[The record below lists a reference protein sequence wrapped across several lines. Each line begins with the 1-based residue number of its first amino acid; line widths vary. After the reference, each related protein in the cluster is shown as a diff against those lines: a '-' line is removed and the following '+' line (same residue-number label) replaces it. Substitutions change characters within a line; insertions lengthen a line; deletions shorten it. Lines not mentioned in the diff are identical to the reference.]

1 MSLASTAPGLLT
13 QTIGYRR
20 AANVFGEA
28 ATVDAYLAVEAALAE
43 VEGELGVIP
52 LEAVEP
58 IVAAC
63 RREALDLDALRE
75 AAAIVGYPIVPLVS
89 MLASA
94 AGESGQWVH
103 FGTTTQDVMDT
114 AQVLQL
120 REVLTV
126 TLADAARVEQLLAQ
140 LCTLH
145 RRTPMV
151 GRSKLQHGVPISFG
165 YKVAVWLDQIFR
177 TRLGL
182 ARALEEATVLQFG
195 GAVGTLAS
203 LRAQGMDVRRR
214 LAWRLSLSEPDISW
228 HASRDRMVALASAV
242 AALLGALAKVAVDV
256 AHLMSTEVGEL
267 REPAAAGRG
276 SSSTMP
282 QKRNPVICEAII
294 EAARS
299 VQHVPGVLF
308 GAMLQEHERGIGHG
322 YRERAALSNAV
333 LQLSGAVSLTEE
345 LLAGLEVDAD
355 RMARNLTLTN
365 GLVYAEAVMI
375 HLSDRIGRIEAHR
388 LLHEV
393 SHRVSQTGSELGSTL
408 REVSGL
414 VLPAELLDV
423 NFQLEAAQEMI
434 EQVLKT
440 VSLHQSHQADEM
452 ADASAS
458 AAAKRT
464 QE

>member
-13 QTIGYRR
+13 QTIGYKR
-20 AANVFGEA
+20 AADVFGEVG
-28 ATVDAYLAVEAALAE
+28 TVDAYLAVEAALAE
-43 VEGELGVIP
+43 VEGDLGVIP
-52 LEAVEP
+52 PEAVAP

-63 RREALDLDALRE
+63 RRDAIDMDELRT

-89 MLASA
+89 MLANR

-120 REVLTV
+120 REALTA
-126 TLADAARVEQLLAQ
+126 TLVDTARIELLLGR
-140 LCTLH
+140 LCDLH

-165 YKVAVWLDQIFR
+165 YKIAVWLDQVFR
-177 TRLGL
+177 TRTGL
-182 ARALEEATVLQFG
+182 ARALDEASVLQFG

-203 LRAQGMDVRRR
+203 LRNHGMGVRRR

-228 HASRDRMVALASAV
+228 HASRDRMVALAGSV
-242 AALLGALAKVAVDV
+242 AALLGALAKIAVDV

-294 EAARS
+294 EAARGI
-299 VQHVPGVLF
+299 QHVPGILL

-322 YRERAALSNAV
+322 YSERAALSDSV

-345 LLAGLEVDAD
+345 LLAGLEVDTS
-355 RMARNLTLTN
+355 RMAQNLNLTN
-365 GLVYAEAVMI
+365 GLVYTEAMMI

-388 LLHEV
+388 VLHNV
-393 SHRVSQTGSELGSTL
+393 SHRVIQTGADLETALQEETGMALPSQ
-408 REVSGL
+408 
-414 VLPAELLDV
+414 VLDFDLQV
-423 NFQLEAAQEMI
+423 EAAQEMI
-434 EQVLKT
+434 EQVLDT
-440 VSLHQSHQADEM
+440 VSFRPQG
-452 ADASAS
+452 DAV
-458 AAAKRT
+458 KL
-464 QE
+464 QETGA

>member
-1 MSLASTAPGLLT
+1 MSLASTALGLVT

-28 ATVDAYLAVEAALAE
+28 GTIDAYLAVEAALAE

-52 LEAVEP
+52 PEAVGP

-63 RREALDLDALRE
+63 RRDALDLDRLRQ
-75 AAAIVGYPIVPLVS
+75 AAAIVGYPIVPLVA
-89 MLASA
+89 MLAER
-94 AGESGQWVH
+94 AGDSGQWVH

-120 REVLTV
+120 RDVLSV
-126 TLADAARVEQLLAQ
+126 TLLDTMRVEQVLAR
-140 LCTLH
+140 LCDLH
-145 RRTPMV
+145 RRTPMA

-165 YKVAVWLDQIFR
+165 YKVAVWLDQIVR
-177 TRLGL
+177 TRIALG
-182 ARALEEATVLQFG
+182 RALDEASVLQFG

-203 LRAQGMDVRRR
+203 LRADGMAVRRR
-214 LAWRLSLSEPDISW
+214 LAWRLSLAEPDISW
-228 HASRDRMVALASAV
+228 HASRDRMVALAGAV

-299 VQHVPGVLF
+299 IQHVPGVLF

-322 YRERAALSNAV
+322 YRERAALSDAV
-333 LQLSGAVSLTEE
+333 QQLSGAVSLTEE
-345 LLAGLEVDAD
+345 LVSGLEVDAA
-355 RMARNLTLTN
+355 RMSQNLALTN
-365 GLVYAEAVMI
+365 GLIHTEAMMI
-375 HLSDRIGRIEAHR
+375 HLSERIGRIEAHR
-388 LLHEV
+388 VLHAVAHHVGKTGGALDIAVREV
-393 SHRVSQTGSELGSTL
+393 TGMDLPASVLDFDVQVAVAQAMIDRVLATAAVEGHSGG
-408 REVSGL
+408 EVSGIG
-414 VLPAELLDV
+414 A
-423 NFQLEAAQEMI
+423 
-434 EQVLKT
+434 
-440 VSLHQSHQADEM
+440 
-452 ADASAS
+452 
-458 AAAKRT
+458 
-464 QE
+464 